1 MSQHWI
7 FINSPGYRNFVERTK
22 QRPSLLWGATA
33 AASLVAAAA
42 AFITMSTT
50 NPGSEEKSRQTDEAE
65 YRKLPMHTQ
74 VCLDVEQ
81 QQPAYAGRH
90 CSKSFSPHHGHSTE
104 HDCTTLC
111 WLQVIARTNREHLRA
126 MMKDI
131 ESGTDKARY
140 RDLLE

>member
-1 MSQHWI
+1 M
-7 FINSPGYRNFVERTK
+7 ERTK

-42 AFITMSTT
+42 AFVTMSTT

-65 YRKLPMHTQ
+65 YKKLPMHT
-74 VCLDVEQ
+74 
-81 QQPAYAGRH
+81 
-90 CSKSFSPHHGHSTE
+90 
-104 HDCTTLC
+104 
-111 WLQVIARTNREHLRA
+111 QVIARTNREHLRA

-140 RDLLE
+140 RDLLDGKIHGTTHGTSMPHNRPN